1 MRLAKM
7 TASAFSDVDIERVR
21 AASHEGA
28 VRVGYARPSIEVTSL
43 PDGVHVLISESRRK
57 RTVRLGLTGFGV
69 LSVVPQPKLVDWI
82 AWALQGGLSEIELN
96 LAALLEE
103 WLEEGD

>member
-1 MRLAKM
+1 M
-7 TASAFSDVDIERVR
+7 TASAFSDFDIERVR
-21 AASHEGA
+21 AASHDGA
-28 VRVGYARPSIEVTSL
+28 VRAGYASPSIELTSL
-43 PDGVHVLISESRRK
+43 PDGVHILISESRRK
-57 RTVRLGLTGFGV
+57 RAVRLGFTGCGV
-69 LSVVPQPKLVDWI
+69 LSAVPQSKLVDWI